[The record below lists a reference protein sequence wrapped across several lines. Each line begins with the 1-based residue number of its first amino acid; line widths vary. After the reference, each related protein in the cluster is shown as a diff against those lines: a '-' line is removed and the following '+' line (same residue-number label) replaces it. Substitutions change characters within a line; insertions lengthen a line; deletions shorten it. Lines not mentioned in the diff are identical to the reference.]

1 MEVRACVRACTC
13 MHVCVR
19 ACMGG
24 RQSSAV
30 HSRRS
35 LCSHP
40 CRSCSSFVVLD
51 TQRTGNFPKLEM
63 ANRFPLAWLALA
75 DACCC
80 CSLVVCVV
88 RLLLACC
95 WCCCCCVL
103 LLFACC
109 WFVWFVC
116 TGAQGQAGKGSSGNE
131 TQLGSTAQHSG
142 RKQTTKNAPMQST
155 QGARDASS

>member
-1 MEVRACVRACTC
+1 MCTC
-13 MHVCVR
+13 MHVHACVR
-19 ACMGG
+19 TSVHG
-24 RQSSAV
+24 RETV
-30 HSRRS
+30 FCCS
-35 LCSHP
+35 LTTVALQPSL
-40 CRSCSSFVVLD
+40 SFLFVVRCFGHTKNGQLS
-51 TQRTGNFPKLEM
+51 QIGNGQSLSTC
-63 ANRFPLAWLALA
+63 LALLALA